1 MVPEKWLQSKA
12 LGRNGE
18 KDEKKVREEKK
29 GMKQEEK
36 EGR

>member
-12 LGRNGE
+12 VERNGE
-18 KDEKKVREEKK
+18 KEVKKVREEKK

-36 EGR
+36 ERR